1 MLSRDFNLHMYMQ
14 RLKAL
19 GHQAELHNN
28 RGVAK
33 DALSY
38 IIDPPSSLNQPAQ
51 TLAEVELP
59 KMLSGADWKGIL
71 TSTQHSPSVGEW

>member
-1 MLSRDFNLHMYMQ
+1 MYMQ

-33 DALSY
+33 DSLSY
-38 IIDPPSSLNQPAQ
+38 IIDPPSSLN
-51 TLAEVELP
+51 
-59 KMLSGADWKGIL
+59 
-71 TSTQHSPSVGEW
+71 